1 MTAPELRDPSSRAA
15 RTGVVVR
22 TVLATAVVGALA
34 ACAGTLL
41 VEPDHLPLAV
51 VVGTLVGAV
60 VGAGVA
66 PFLLGRGASTGTV
79 SVADR
84 AVLGLVGAVVGGGAW
99 VLVWE
104 LLPGPVQGAVLLW
117 PLVVSATLA
126 AVCGVFGYGWCVAPL
141 RRD

>member
-1 MTAPELRDPSSRAA
+1 MTAHELRDPSSRAA

-34 ACAGTLL
+34 ACVGTIL
-41 VEPDHLPLAV
+41 VAPDELPLALL
-51 VVGTLVGAV
+51 VGLVVGAV
-60 VGAGVA
+60 LGALVA
-66 PFLLGRGASTGTV
+66 PLLLGRGASTGTV

-84 AVLGLVGAVVGGGAW
+84 AVLGTVGAVVGGGAW

-104 LLPGPVQGAVLLW
+104 MLPGPVQGAELAW
-117 PLVVSATLA
+117 PLVVSALFA